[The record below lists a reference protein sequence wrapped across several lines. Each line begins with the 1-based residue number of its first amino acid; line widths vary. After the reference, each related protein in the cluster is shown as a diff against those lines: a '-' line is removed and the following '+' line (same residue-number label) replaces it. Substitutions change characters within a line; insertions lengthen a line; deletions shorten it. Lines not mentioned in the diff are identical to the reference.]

1 MRKINASCV
10 IGIISVI
17 LFIIQFPIEPGP
29 VLHESLI
36 EGKVHLYLHGL
47 QHCCS
52 TLVSLLTTERSSER
66 PRDMKL
72 LEMLS
77 LDVLERACV
86 VAGAVGLEV
95 NVET

>member
-1 MRKINASCV
+1 
-10 IGIISVI
+10 
-17 LFIIQFPIEPGP
+17 
-29 VLHESLI
+29 
-36 EGKVHLYLHGL
+36 
-47 QHCCS
+47 
-52 TLVSLLTTERSSER
+52 
-66 PRDMKL
+66 MKL